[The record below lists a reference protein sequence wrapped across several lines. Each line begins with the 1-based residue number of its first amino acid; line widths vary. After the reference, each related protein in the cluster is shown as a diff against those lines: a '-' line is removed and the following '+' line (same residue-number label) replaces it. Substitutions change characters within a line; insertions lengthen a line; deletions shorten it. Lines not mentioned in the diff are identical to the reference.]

1 MENISKVVLTFKDQR
16 YPLAKV
22 RAKGMSGAIATVP
35 VEELNFSPA
44 AQAMVTLSEE
54 CPEFHAAS
62 IIIFKHEGKWIVF
75 GGRDQ
80 VKRDLEQGKT
90 HIAGHILTMPAL
102 KSVRIE
108 QHRAAEPVQV
118 EALVNKFSSSAKP
131 TVEVRAPRKSYDK
144 PSGYPRQTS
153 GQPLHA
159 RSSSTR
165 SGS

>member
-1 MENISKVVLTFKDQR
+1 MENISKVILTFKDQR

-22 RAKGMSGAIATVP
+22 RAKGMSGAIATVA
-35 VEELNFSPA
+35 VAELNFSPEA
-44 AQAMVTLSEE
+44 LAMVTLSED
-54 CPEFHAAS
+54 CPELHGGS
-62 IIIFKHEGKWIVF
+62 VIIFKHEGRWIVF

-80 VKRDLEQGKT
+80 VQRDLAKGKT

-118 EALVNKFSSSAKP
+118 EALVNKFSP
-131 TVEVRAPRKSYDK
+131 PPVRTEVRAPRKSYDK
-144 PSGYPRQTS
+144 PSGYPRQTP

-159 RSSSTR
+159 RSSNTR